1 MTEGVTL
8 EKRWILPK
16 ILDNVLSSELNS
28 YSEIERRILANRGI
42 CTKEDAEDFL
52 NGLQQEGTDPFNLLG
67 MKEAVDRLKRAIENS
82 EKIVVYGD
90 YDADGVTATA
100 LLIENL
106 SYLGGNISH
115 YIPDRFSEGYGLNKD
130 AIGQIKESGA
140 QIVLTV
146 DCGIRAIDE
155 IVHANELGLDVILT
169 DHHQPGP
176 ELPDA
181 LCVIDPKQDGDKY
194 PNKGIAGV
202 GIAYK
207 LAEAVCRTLNSN
219 SYRNSLDLVAI
230 GTIADMAPLAAEN
243 RYLVR
248 EGLKVIRNTKRPG
261 VVNLCEAAGYGVDQ
275 IDANRI
281 GFGIGPRINAA
292 GRIDSAEH
300 ALRLLLTT
308 DDKKSKELAET
319 LEQLNQKRRIIMQQ
333 TFEKAREISSSIQ
346 EDTNFIFVAD
356 GSFHEGIVG
365 LVASRLVDEHYRP
378 AVVAVKGESSTRASG
393 RSVPEFHITNALEA
407 CADLLERYGG
417 HSAAAGFSVANEKLE
432 ALEERLKTIAEEQL
446 AGKDIRPSISLDAVV
461 DFNDLTWEL
470 QEFIERIE
478 PCGEGNPVPQFATAD
493 VKVLGKR
500 KVGKKGTHLKL
511 TLEQGGKV
519 FDAIAFR
526 KGEMFSDLRTRVNIA
541 YKLERSD
548 YWNTPSLE
556 LNVVDIKEAGT
567 IEAGK

>member
-1 MTEGVTL
+1 MTERAAL

-16 ILDNVLSSELNS
+16 DLDNISSNELKS
-28 YSEIERRILANRGI
+28 FSEIEQRILANRGI
-42 CTKEDAEDFL
+42 CKKTDADEFL
-52 NGLQQEGTDPFNLLG
+52 DGLQQEGTDPFNLLG
-67 MKEAVDRLKRAIENS
+67 MKEAVDRLEIAIEKG

-106 SYLGGNISH
+106 TYLGGHISY
-115 YIPDRFSEGYGLNKD
+115 YIPDRFSEGYGLNKG
-130 AIGQIKESGA
+130 AIGKIKESGA

-155 IVHANELGLDVILT
+155 IKHANKLGLDVIVT
-169 DHHQPGP
+169 DHHQPGL

-181 LCVIDPKQDGDKY
+181 LSVIDPKQDGDEY

-207 LAEAVCRTLNSN
+207 LAEAMCRTFQTNSF
-219 SYRNSLDLVAI
+219 RNSLDLVAI
-230 GTIADMAPLAAEN
+230 GTIADMAPLTADN

-248 EGLKVIRNTKRPG
+248 EGLKVIRKTKRPG
-261 VVNLCEAAGYGVDQ
+261 IINLCEAAGYSVDRV
-275 IDANRI
+275 DANRI

-300 ALRLLLTT
+300 ALHLLLTT
-308 DDKKSKELAET
+308 EDQKSKELAET
-319 LEQLNQKRRIIMQQ
+319 LEQLNQKRRNLMLQ

-393 RSVPEFHITNALEA
+393 RSVPEFHLTNALEA
-407 CADLLERYGG
+407 CADLLERFGG
-417 HSAAAGFSVANEKLE
+417 HSAAAGFSVANNNIEELE
-432 ALEERLKTIAEEQL
+432 GRLKRIAEEQL
-446 AGKDIRPSISLDAVV
+446 TGQDIRPSITLDAVV
-461 DFNDLTWEL
+461 NFNDLTWEL
-470 QEFIERIE
+470 QKFIERIE
-478 PCGEGNPVPQFATAD
+478 PCGEGNPVPQFASSN

-500 KVGKKGTHLKL
+500 KVGKKGAHLKL
-511 TLEQGGKV
+511 TLQQDGRV

-526 KGEMFSDLRTRVNIA
+526 KGEMYSDLRSSVNVA
-541 YKLERSD
+541 FKLERSD

-556 LNVVDIKEAGT
+556 LNVVDIKDAGA
-567 IEAGK
+567 IEAG

>member
-248 EGLKVIRNTKRPG
+248 EGLKICAR
-261 VVNLCEAAGYGVDQ
+261 
-275 IDANRI
+275 
-281 GFGIGPRINAA
+281 
-292 GRIDSAEH
+292 
-300 ALRLLLTT
+300 RLGT
-308 DDKKSKELAET
+308 A
-319 LEQLNQKRRIIMQQ
+319 
-333 TFEKAREISSSIQ
+333 SI
-346 EDTNFIFVAD
+346 
-356 GSFHEGIVG
+356 
-365 LVASRLVDEHYRP
+365 
-378 AVVAVKGESSTRASG
+378 
-393 RSVPEFHITNALEA
+393 
-407 CADLLERYGG
+407 
-417 HSAAAGFSVANEKLE
+417 KLM
-432 ALEERLKTIAEEQL
+432 
-446 AGKDIRPSISLDAVV
+446 
-461 DFNDLTWEL
+461 
-470 QEFIERIE
+470 RIE
-478 PCGEGNPVPQFATAD
+478 SAL
-493 VKVLGKR
+493 VL
-500 KVGKKGTHLKL
+500 
-511 TLEQGGKV
+511 
-519 FDAIAFR
+519 A
-526 KGEMFSDLRTRVNIA
+526 RVSMRPEESIRQSMH
-541 YKLERSD
+541 YV
-548 YWNTPSLE
+548 YC
-556 LNVVDIKEAGT
+556 
-567 IEAGK
+567 

>member
-1 MTEGVTL
+1 MAERAAL

-16 ILDNVLSSELNS
+16 FLDNVLSNELNS

-42 CTKEDAEDFL
+42 CTKAEAEDFL
-52 NGLQQEGTDPFNLLG
+52 NGLQQKGTDPFNLLG
-67 MKEAVDRLKRAIENS
+67 MKEAVDRLKMAIEKS

-100 LLIENL
+100 LLIENFT
-106 SYLGGNISH
+106 SLGGNISH
-115 YIPDRFSEGYGLNKD
+115 YIPDRFSEGYGINIG

-155 IVHANELGLDVILT
+155 IVRANELGLDVIIT

-176 ELPDA
+176 EMPDA
-181 LCVIDPKQDGDKY
+181 FCVIDPKQDGDEY

-207 LAEAVCRTLNSN
+207 LAEAVCRTINSN

-248 EGLKVIRNTKRPG
+248 EGLKIIRNTKRPG
-261 VVNLCEAAGYGVDQ
+261 IINLCEAAGYSVDS
-275 IDANRI
+275 IDATKI
-281 GFGIGPRINAA
+281 GFSIGPRINAA

-300 ALRLLLTT
+300 ALSLLLTT
-308 DDKKSKELAET
+308 DNQESKELAET
-319 LEQLNQKRRIIMQQ
+319 LEQLNQKRRKIMEQ
-333 TFEKAREISSSIQ
+333 TYEKAREISSSIQ
-346 EDTNFIFVAD
+346 DDANFIFVAD

-378 AVVAVKGESSTRASG
+378 AVVAVKGEYSTRASG

-417 HSAAAGFSVANEKLE
+417 HSAAAGFSVANERLE
-432 ALEERLKTIAEEQL
+432 ELEERLKTIAQEQL
-446 AGKDIRPSISLDAVV
+446 AGQDIRPSITMDAVV
-461 DFNDLTWEL
+461 NFNDLTWEL
-470 QEFIERIE
+470 QEFIEHIE

-500 KVGKKGTHLKL
+500 KVGKNGTHLKL
-511 TLEQGGKV
+511 TLEQNGKV

-526 KGEMFSDLRTRVNIA
+526 KGEMFSELRSRVNIA

-548 YWNTPSLE
+548 YWNAPSLE

-567 IEAGK
+567 IEAGE

>member
-1 MTEGVTL
+1 
-8 EKRWILPK
+8 
-16 ILDNVLSSELNS
+16 
-28 YSEIERRILANRGI
+28 
-42 CTKEDAEDFL
+42 
-52 NGLQQEGTDPFNLLG
+52 
-67 MKEAVDRLKRAIENS
+67 
-82 EKIVVYGD
+82 
-90 YDADGVTATA
+90 
-100 LLIENL
+100 
-106 SYLGGNISH
+106 
-115 YIPDRFSEGYGLNKD
+115 
-130 AIGQIKESGA
+130 
-140 QIVLTV
+140 
-146 DCGIRAIDE
+146 
-155 IVHANELGLDVILT
+155 
-169 DHHQPGP
+169 
-176 ELPDA
+176 
-181 LCVIDPKQDGDKY
+181 
-194 PNKGIAGV
+194 
-202 GIAYK
+202 
-207 LAEAVCRTLNSN
+207 
-219 SYRNSLDLVAI
+219 
-230 GTIADMAPLAAEN
+230 
-243 RYLVR
+243 
-248 EGLKVIRNTKRPG
+248 
-261 VVNLCEAAGYGVDQ
+261 
-275 IDANRI
+275 
-281 GFGIGPRINAA
+281 
-292 GRIDSAEH
+292 
-300 ALRLLLTT
+300 LTT